1 MKTNQFIETDIA
13 LVPDGM
19 RSLWQALGSS
29 ELSGFMLLAEQGE
42 ILAVNSYGQQLLA
55 CPPEQWQGRSFC
67 CFLAREEQHSRNW
80 SVFPPKVLSGNVQLT
95 SLEGK
100 TVTVGYDIQV
110 IEAEPGQAVSYLCQ
124 LIKKGDAQTENTQK
138 HLHRNALIREVH
150 HQIKNH
156 LQAVMSLL
164 EISIMERPEVQDVL
178 HRSLFQV
185 SSLAITFGLK
195 SQHEDGRIFLCDL
208 VESSANFSS
217 SVNTLSNKPVNLVI
231 PPGKPYALD
240 REQAVS
246 TSLVVNELILNA
258 IKHDGD
264 GMTPID
270 VTLTVDTDK
279 KACLTIVNHAAQ
291 LPDGFDFERG
301 HGLGTGLSLVKTLL
315 PDEISLSYRNV
326 DKHGVMT
333 QLTFSNA
340 LCWGNKSA

>member
-1 MKTNQFIETDIA
+1 MKNNQLSKVGSAI
-13 LVPDGM
+13 LPDGM
-19 RSLWQALGSS
+19 RSLWQALFDS
-29 ELSGFMLLAEQGE
+29 ELSGFMLLSEQGE
-42 ILAVNSYGQQLLA
+42 ILAVNAYGQRLLA
-55 CPPEQWQGRSFC
+55 CPPEEWPGRSLC
-67 CFLAREEQHSRNW
+67 CFLAREELHTQNW
-80 SVFPPKVLSGNVQLT
+80 SVFPPKVLTGDVQLT

-100 TVTVGYDIQV
+100 SVTVGYDIQV
-110 IEAEPGQAVSYLCQ
+110 IAAESGQPVSYLCQ
-124 LIKKGDAQTENTQK
+124 LIKSDTVQKRNAQRN
-138 HLHRNALIREVH
+138 LHRNALIREVH

-164 EISIMERPEVQDVL
+164 EISIMEQPAVQDVL

-217 SVNTLSNKPVNLVI
+217 SVNTLSNKPVNLEI

-240 REQAVS
+240 REQAVP

-264 GMTPID
+264 GRMPID
-270 VTLTVDTDK
+270 VKLTVEPDK
-279 KACLTIVNHAAQ
+279 KACLTIVNHTAQ
-291 LPDGFDFERG
+291 LPKDFDFESG
-301 HGLGTGLSLVKTLL
+301 KGLGTGLSLVKTLL
-315 PDEISLSYRNV
+315 PDEIKLSYRNV
-326 DKHGVMT
+326 DNHRVVT

-340 LCWGNKSA
+340 LCWGNKPA